1 MILGA
6 PPRPQGLFVGF
17 TDLEPAYQA
26 MAALVATA
34 RQLTELTMSGL
45 RAVEWDIV
53 VSKGVAVN
61 EVPGH
66 MHVLALGCRWVGS
79 AKTDRN
85 QYSVR
90 YGGTQPSEVLQVADG
105 LPDALRRLVVGE
117 LVPWLQAQTARPY
130 LTISTFQGDSRGLA
144 PPTGSPPTPGPSG
157 SSLMPFVQDADGNI
171 IAGAFERYGGGW
183 CWALPHVPDH
193 PELWLTAAL
202 DDWHQRTPD
211 RVPVLPGWRSRP
223 AWTTH
228 QEVSALADLT
238 ALRDERD
245 QVLAGLAERE
255 DALLSAQGAATAAAD
270 AGPRRLLA
278 AQGSKLVDAV
288 IDALTTLGYEVENA
302 DDADAD
308 KGTPKVEDL
317 RVSDPDASE
326 WTNITEVRGYT
337 GGAKASDLQRLGRF
351 AVLYLQR
358 TGALPASR
366 WYVVNQFLN
375 TDPDA
380 RRPPLAG
387 GEDDL
392 AVFAEDGGL
401 VIDTRDL
408 FHLAQ
413 RVESDT
419 TSPAA
424 ARALLHHSTGVL
436 QLPEDGTGF
445 LA

>member
-1 MILGA
+1 MVLGV
-6 PPRPQGLFVGF
+6 PPRPQALFVGF
-17 TDLEPAYQA
+17 ADLEPAYQA

-34 RQLTELTMSGL
+34 RPLAEPTMSGL
-45 RAVEWDIV
+45 RVVEWDIV
-53 VSKGVAVN
+53 VSKGVDVAG
-61 EVPGH
+61 VPGH
-66 MHVLALGCRWVGS
+66 MHVLALGCRSVGL
-79 AKTDRN
+79 AKADLID
-85 QYSVR
+85 YSVR
-90 YGGTQPSEVLQVADG
+90 YGGTQPSEVLQVADD

-130 LTISTFQGDSRGLA
+130 LMISNSRGAWWGLA
-144 PPTGSPPTPGPSG
+144 PPTGSPPAPGPSA
-157 SSLMPFVQDADGNI
+157 SSLVPFVQDADGNI
-171 IAGAFERYGGGW
+171 IAGAFERSEGGW
-183 CWALPHVPDH
+183 CWALPYVPDH
-193 PELWLTAAL
+193 PELWLNAAL
-202 DDWHQRTPD
+202 DDWHERTPD

-238 ALRDERD
+238 ALREERD
-245 QVLAGLAERE
+245 RVLAGLAERE
-255 DALLSAQGAATAAAD
+255 RALLSAQRAAIAAAD

-278 AQGSKLVDAV
+278 AQGSELVDAV
-288 IDALTTLGYEVENA
+288 IDALLVLGYEVENV
-302 DDADAD
+302 DDTDAA
-308 KGTPKVEDL
+308 KGTHKVEDL

-337 GGAKASDLQRLGRF
+337 GGAKAGDLQRLGRF
-351 AVLYLQR
+351 AALYLQR
-358 TGALPASR
+358 TGAFPASR

-375 TDPDA
+375 TDPDP

-413 RVESDT
+413 RVESGT

-436 QLPEDGTGF
+436 QLPEDGTGS
-445 LA
+445 